1 MMRATQTLP
10 WLTMLCM
17 VVVGGCGG
25 GAPPPPSSHAAAA
38 AGRSASTTL
47 RDWVQDPHVVAAEQ
61 NSPAMRIVST
71 APSATEICCALGLRQ
86 QIVGR
91 TRFCDYPPGISHVPV
106 IGAMDETSAELLLNL
121 KPSVVLV
128 AGSSRA
134 TVGRLAELGIR
145 PVSLPDRT
153 LADVF
158 TAIRIVGELTARPQ
172 TAEQLCGDIE
182 HQLASVAQRYAPATP
197 RRVLLL
203 TGTLA
208 DPPAPPFVAGPGSLY
223 DDLLRR
229 AGHENAADQGVRAYA
244 PLSLEAIVRIDP
256 EVIIELD
263 AAGQARP
270 AGDADAVSAWT
281 RLGPL
286 RAVTTRR
293 IHVLAGQQHFIPGPR
308 VAQTFEAMCRKIG
321 GSPDE

>member
-1 MMRATQTLP
+1 MRRAAQILP
-10 WLTMLCM
+10 WLTVLSI
-17 VVVGGCGG
+17 VAGGCGG
-25 GAPPPPSSHAAAA
+25 TSPPPSSQPAAA
-38 AGRSASTTL
+38 AGRSAPTTL

-61 NSPAMRIVST
+61 NSPAIRVVCT

-91 TRFCDYPPGISHVPV
+91 TRFCEYPPGISRVPV
-106 IGAMDETSAELLLNL
+106 IGAMDETSAELLLGL
-121 KPSVVLV
+121 KPDVVLV
-128 AGSSRA
+128 AGNSRA
-134 TVGRLAELGIR
+134 IADRLEQLSIR
-145 PVSLPDRT
+145 PVSLPDKT
-153 LADVF
+153 LPDIFA
-158 TAIRIVGELTARPQ
+158 AIRLVGELSARPR
-172 TAEQLCGDIE
+172 TAEQLCGGIE
-182 HQLASVAQRYAPATP
+182 RQLASVAERYAAATP

-263 AAGQARP
+263 ATGQARP
-270 AGDADAVSAWT
+270 GGDADAVSAWA

-286 RAVTTRR
+286 RAVTTGR
-293 IHVLAGQQHFIPGPR
+293 IHVLTGQQHFIPGPR
-308 VAQTFEAMCRKIG
+308 VAQTFEALCRKIG
-321 GSPDE
+321 GARDD